1 MDSVVLVKE
10 VFDLSVW
17 VETEAR
23 TLRLDPADL
32 VPAPNPSDLAGL
44 SMAVALG
51 AGSTTALLLGP
62 AESER
67 TLRKCLDYGADRA
80 IHLVCPD
87 LDQLESHQ
95 VAGLLAGAIRGL
107 DLKCDLLFSGH
118 DPSGSGLAGG
128 QIGAQVAA
136 ELGLAQLSRVL
147 SLKPAKNLE
156 RIAAECALDLGDRV
170 VVEAGPPLHLSLDL
184 EAGPMAYPALE
195 VSLAGLERPVERVE
209 LAELGLDPGS
219 LAPRTQRLGLA
230 WPRPRPKK
238 VFTPASSLSA
248 AERIRQVMGGG
259 VAKKESELLQGEP
272 GELAGRIIDFLTQR
286 RLLGSERPDTEPD

>member
-1 MDSVVLVKE
+1 MDSVVLIKE

-17 VETEAR
+17 VELEAK

-44 SMAVALG
+44 SLAVALG
-51 AGSTTALLLGP
+51 TGSTTALLLGP
-62 AESER
+62 VEAER
-67 TLRKCLDYGADRA
+67 TLGKCLDYGADRA
-80 IHLVCPD
+80 VHLVCPD
-87 LDQLESHQ
+87 LDKLESHQ

-107 DLKCDLLFSGH
+107 GLGCDLLFSGH

-128 QIGAQVAA
+128 QTGTQVAA

-147 SLKPAKNLE
+147 SLKPAQSPG
-156 RIAAECALDLGDRV
+156 RIVAECALDLGDRV
-170 VVEAGPPLHLSLDL
+170 TVEAGPPLHLSLDL
-184 EAGPMAYPALE
+184 EAGPPAYPALE
-195 VSLAGLERPVERVE
+195 VSLAGLDRPVERVE
-209 LAELGLDPGS
+209 LAELGLNPGS

-238 VFTPASSLSA
+238 VFTPASNLSA

-259 VAKKESELLQGEP
+259 VARKESELLQGEP
-272 GELAGRIIDFLTQR
+272 GDLAGRIIDFLTRR
-286 RLLGSERPDTEPD
+286 RLLGPGRPDREPG